1 MRRGGVDFLVQLQAL
16 GLPAPVPEFRFAPP
30 RRWAFDF
37 AFLADKIAIECEG
50 GTWIPG
56 GGRHTRG
63 VGFARDCQKYGE
75 AFARGWTVLRAT
87 PAMFNDGTVATWL
100 ERRMTAP
107 AAIRAQMG
115 PQAPAGSLVDLVIT
129 TQRMANTLAAEL
141 TSVARLPR
149 EGDGTAR
156 R

>member
-1 MRRGGVDFLVQLQAL
+1 MSRRGGVDFLTQLRAL
-16 GLPAPVPEFRFAPP
+16 GLPMPVPEFRFAKP

-37 AFLADKIAIECEG
+37 AWPGDKIAVECEG

-63 VGFARDCQKYGE
+63 SGFAGDCLKYGE
-75 AFARGWTVLRAT
+75 AFARGWTVLRGT
-87 PAMFNDGTVATWL
+87 PKMFADGTVATWL

-107 AAIRAQMG
+107 GTPPRRSAQMG
-115 PQAPAGSLVDLVIT
+115 PQTTMGSLVDRI
-129 TQRMANTLAAEL
+129 MANALAAEL

-149 EGDGTAR
+149 KGDGTAPR
-156 R
+156 